1 MLSIVTINKNNVA
14 GLKKT
19 LHSLQYLPE
28 IDFEWIFIDSC
39 SNDGSFELATS
50 FQRDQDRLISEPDSG
65 IYDAMN
71 KGARLAQGNK
81 ILFLNSGDEIFE
93 GIELDYLPAPDD
105 SHDLLLYG
113 FKIRTQNRLPR
124 PNWWRYWSMPT
135 SHQSIIYSKV
145 LLMSD
150 PFDSKYRYAADF
162 EHYLRVNLKRLKI
175 KKINAILIHNEPYG
189 SDLNLQQV
197 LVEYRQALLMNGMPK
212 LWANLVFYGK
222 KYYLKFV
229 LSK

>member
-1 MLSIVTINKNNVA
+1 
-14 GLKKT
+14 
-19 LHSLQYLPE
+19 
-28 IDFEWIFIDSC
+28 
-39 SNDGSFELATS
+39 
-50 FQRDQDRLISEPDSG
+50 
-65 IYDAMN
+65 
-71 KGARLAQGNK
+71 
-81 ILFLNSGDEIFE
+81 
-93 GIELDYLPAPDD
+93 LPAPDD

-135 SHQSIIYSKV
+135 SHQAIIYSKV

-212 LWANLVFYGK
+212 LWANLVFYVK